1 MTKYEALQSLDQR
14 AASKLS
20 LALIEMENQNVPYFI
35 SEARRT
41 LLAQCLY
48 FLQGLPQVPQS
59 ELEWACKEAG
69 IRPPGTQRI
78 SWTLKSNHLSGMAV
92 DIVPLIETADPKDKN
107 KKIWV
112 PDWNSQD
119 MRIVKIMKRAGF
131 DWGGDWKTP
140 DPAHF
145 ELGA

>member
-1 MTKYEALQSLDQR
+1 MNKYEALQNLDQR

-20 LALIEMENQNVPYFI
+20 LALIDMENQKIPYFI

-41 LLAQCLY
+41 LLTQYLY
-48 FLQGLPQVPQS
+48 ALQGMNVVPQS

-78 SWTLKSNHLSGMAV
+78 TWTLKSNHLSGLAV
-92 DIVPLIETADPKDKN
+92 DIVPLMEVADPKDTN

-112 PDWNSQD
+112 PDWNNQD
-119 MRIVKIMKRAGF
+119 TRIVEIMKRHGF
-131 DWGGDWKTP
+131 SWGGDFPQVDKP
-140 DPAHF
+140 HF
-145 ELGA
+145 ELRV